1 LINPLALLFERYFD
15 DSTGTHSIEI
25 WYKNNKEFTDLTAET
40 CGESPCSLDQLEQA
54 WLPVIPLVRPPHTGL
69 ELKVFRIGTQNA
81 TTWIRVQNTFKLS
94 KQNPTF

>member
-15 DSTGTHSIEI
+15 ESTGTHSIEI

-54 WLPVIPLVRPPHTGL
+54 WLPVIPLVSPPHAWPRQSVY
-69 ELKVFRIGTQNA
+69 KKQAQRQVFWSEI
-81 TTWIRVQNTFKLS
+81 
-94 KQNPTF
+94 